1 MYTNERCI
9 IFDESGN
16 MGNSG
21 RYFVIACI
29 DTMECKALHN
39 IMKRKLKKAAELF
52 PETKMSHAHEIKAKD
67 AYPCIKHHIIE
78 SIVSKDV
85 RLSYIVADL
94 KHVKSYLL
102 EDKNIFYNYMM
113 NILVSNLITEK
124 DKGTRINLLCD
135 NKTTKITSKNSFTDY
150 IKLYFNYERDYRL
163 DLNVAYLD
171 SDAGDAYVV
180 QAADYVANAVY
191 TYYEFNN
198 ALYHDILRSKLYKV
212 EKFPW
217 EFFGT

>member
-1 MYTNERCI
+1 M
-9 IFDESGN
+9 
-16 MGNSG
+16 
-21 RYFVIACI
+21 
-29 DTMECKALHN
+29 
-39 IMKRKLKKAAELF
+39 
-52 PETKMSHAHEIKAKD
+52 
-67 AYPCIKHHIIE
+67 
-78 SIVSKDV
+78 
-85 RLSYIVADL
+85 
-94 KHVKSYLL
+94 
-102 EDKNIFYNYMM
+102 
-113 NILVSNLITEK
+113 
-124 DKGTRINLLCD
+124 
-135 NKTTKITSKNSFTDY
+135 
-150 IKLYFNYERDYRL
+150 RDYRL